1 MGLAFVL
8 PQQLVD
14 AAGEL
19 ENLGIH
25 VEETTFAAAG
35 PTTSIL
41 SAGTDQVSAAIAELF
56 SSHGQ
61 WYQNLAAQAQQF
73 HTAFTRTMAAAGDSY
88 YNAEVLCAEQLLW
101 NAVGRLEQPLIPLLE
116 CLGFEPT
123 PPIPPVPT
131 NINPIGLIMGPTTLP
146 VPPQSLVTGIGSIYG
161 IANPVP
167 LYTPEQ
173 AWPLTPQLGNLT
185 FGQSVAQGTQLLS
198 QAISAQLAA
207 GNATTVWGSSQ
218 SSVVITNELRALMA
232 QGSPGQGLLT
242 FILTGNPGTPNG
254 GLWERFPGFYVP
266 VLDMLLNGATPPDAP
281 YAISIFNN
289 QYSFFGD
296 FPQYPLNLVSDANA
310 VVGLFFGVHNYGPPT
325 TLSDYQLLPTS
336 PGYTG
341 STQYFMAPTHDLP
354 LLEPLRHYGG
364 LYGNALADLLQ
375 PDLRVLVDMGY
386 GSGEYANLP
395 TPASLLEFPNLPTIL
410 SDLATGTVQG
420 PTAALV
426 DLGVLPQSMEPTTY
440 PFAPALDPGLNY
452 PLPQTGVTGVSLVS
466 GFEGQ
471 LMRTFGLIPPW
482 DA

>member
-1 MGLAFVL
+1 MGLIYVR

-19 ENLGIH
+19 ESLGVG
-25 VEETTFAAAG
+25 VEDATFAAAG
-35 PTTSIL
+35 PTTSML
-41 SAGTDQVSAAIAELF
+41 SAGADQVSAAIAELF

-61 WYQNLAAQAQQF
+61 WYQSVAAQAQEF
-73 HTAFTRTMAAAGDSY
+73 HNAFAQAVAASGSSY

-101 NAVGRLEQPLIPLLE
+101 NTVGRLEQPLIPLIE
-116 CLGFEPT
+116 QLGFQPT

-146 VPPQSLVTGIGSIYG
+146 VPSPLLATAIGSIYG

-185 FGQSVAQGTQLLS
+185 FGQSIAQGTQLLN
-198 QAISAQLAA
+198 QAISAQLVA
-207 GNATTVWGSSQ
+207 GNATTAWGSSQ
-218 SSVVITNELRALMA
+218 SAVVITNELRSLMA

-242 FILTGNPGTPNG
+242 FVLTGNPGTPNG

-266 VLDMLLNGATPPDAP
+266 VLDVFLNGATPPDAP

-289 QYSFFGD
+289 EYSFFGD
-296 FPQYPLNLVSDANA
+296 FPRYPLNLVSDANA

-325 TLSDYQLLPTS
+325 DLSNYQLLPTS

-341 STQYFMAPTHDLP
+341 STHYFMAPTPDLP

-375 PDLRVLVDMGY
+375 PDLRVVVDMGY

-395 TPASLLEFPNLPTIL
+395 TPASLLEFPNPTTIL
-410 SDLATGTVQG
+410 PDLVTGTVQG

-426 DLGVLPQSMEPTTY
+426 DLGVLPRSMYPTTY
-440 PFAPALDPGLNY
+440 PFVPMLDPGLNY
-452 PLPQTGVTGVSLVS
+452 PLPQTGVSGLSLLS

-471 LMRTFGLIPPW
+471 LLRTFGLIPPW